1 MVVKRQIYHISWDIL
16 GDMANAG
23 AFLALVKVVISQ
35 WYSSQEI
42 GIAEK
47 LVFKINTNI
56 KIGSENMK
64 KRF

>member
-1 MVVKRQIYHISWDIL
+1 MTR
-16 GDMANAG
+16 

-47 LVFKINTNI
+47 LVSKKNTNM
-56 KIGSENMK
+56 KIGSEGMK